1 VSAGVR
7 VDLVCRLASGLIRC
21 VGWRRRWSCVSA
33 GVDVDRAC
41 RLASTSVVRVGWR
54 RRWSC
59 VSAGVDVG
67 RARRPISTEAVVR
80 YRPRCE
86 GKNEWRKTSRKNT
99 EIEKVRIFSSAP
111 VVHVGWCQG

>member
-1 VSAGVR
+1 MAQDITQKHRDRKSPYFFHQRRLCMSAGVR

-21 VGWRRRWSCVSA
+21 VGWRRR
-33 GVDVDRAC
+33 R
-41 RLASTSVVRVGWR
+41 
-54 RRWSC
+54 SC

-86 GKNEWRKTSRKNT
+86 GKNEWRNTTHKNT
-99 EIEKVRIFSSAP
+99 EVEKVRIFSSAP